1 MARRTLSDGLED
13 GNAGGSGVECTAM
26 NTTGVTIGRTRPALP
41 RVADYLRAVVDLG
54 RRSLRP
60 ALPALAFLYFYR
72 VGMGAYMALS
82 NYSYSLG
89 PDAMAAVLP
98 VLVVMVGFL
107 PMLLLVYTPFL
118 PLQDGILQGAP
129 ISFLPAIRRV
139 LEMSWTF
146 TLSGIA
152 QLVVFFVPFLFA
164 GIALGLLLPDS
175 ASEADPSRLGILA
188 LVLIAGFA
196 WMLIAGFLLM
206 FATPAVVLDAEGP
219 VQSIRTSMRLVV
231 GNLGAVLGRLFA
243 FAFLATVLYLVATM
257 PAQILN
263 AVERASGTTSA
274 PLKIA
279 GVIWTSAIDTLSF
292 PFWVAALL
300 VLYRSLVPHASA
312 ARAGAPVTLEDE
324 YGPATATNAPFE

>member
-1 MARRTLSDGLED
+1 
-13 GNAGGSGVECTAM
+13 M
-26 NTTGVTIGRTRPALP
+26 NRTRPALP
-41 RVADYLRAVVDLG
+41 RVADYLSAVVDLG

-72 VGMGAYMALS
+72 VGMGVYMALS
-82 NYSYSLG
+82 NYNYSLG

-139 LEMSWTF
+139 LEMSWIF
-146 TLSGIA
+146 ALSGIA
-152 QLVVFFVPFLFA
+152 QLVVFFVPFLVA
-164 GIALGLLLPDS
+164 GVALGLLLPDT
-175 ASEADPSRLGILA
+175 AGEADPSRLVFLSIVMA
-188 LVLIAGFA
+188 AAFA
-196 WMLIAGFLLM
+196 WMLIAGILLM

-219 VQSIRTSMRLVV
+219 VRSIRTSIRLVL

-243 FAFLATVLYLVATM
+243 FAFLATVLYIAATM
-257 PAQILN
+257 PAQILS
-263 AVERASGTTSA
+263 AVERASGSTSA

-279 GVIWTSAIDTLSF
+279 AVIWTSAIDTLFF

-300 VLYRSLVPHASA
+300 VLYRSLAPPAGA
-312 ARAGAPVTLEDE
+312 TRAGSPVTLEDE
-324 YGPATATNAPFE
+324 YRPATATNAPFE

>member
-1 MARRTLSDGLED
+1 
-13 GNAGGSGVECTAM
+13 M
-26 NTTGVTIGRTRPALP
+26 NRTRPALP
-41 RVADYLRAVVDLG
+41 RVADYLSAVVDLG

-72 VGMGAYMALS
+72 VGMGVYMALS

-89 PDAMAAVLP
+89 PDAMGATVLP

-129 ISFLPAIRRV
+129 ISFLPAVRRV

-152 QLVVFFVPFLFA
+152 QLAVFFVPFLFA
-164 GIALGLLLPDS
+164 GVALGLLLPD
-175 ASEADPSRLGILA
+175 AAGEADPSRLVFLS
-188 LVLIAGFA
+188 LVLVAGFV
-196 WMLIAGFLLM
+196 WMLIVGVLLM
-206 FATPAVVLDAEGP
+206 FATPAVVLDAAGP
-219 VQSIRTSMRLVV
+219 VQSIRTSIRLVV

-243 FAFLATVLYLVATM
+243 FAFLATVLYIVATM
-257 PAQILN
+257 PAQILK
-263 AVERASGTTSA
+263 AVERASGTRYA
-274 PLKIA
+274 PLEIA

-300 VLYRSLVPHASA
+300 VLYRSLVPHAGA
-312 ARAGAPVTLEDE
+312 ARAGAPVALEEE
-324 YGPATATNAPFE
+324 YRPATATNAPFE